1 MSVTAGKTLRTA
13 ARMSGMPSTTAE
25 SGTRSRIEQIAVKMS
40 ATGKK
45 MSMIGVRMCVMPI
58 MAQAKADMANA
69 GATETAHAAGN
80 VADVDLLKETELIEK
95 ARSGDTESFSALV
108 ELHQERAIHAANA
121 LVGNLEDARDLA
133 QEAFVKAY
141 ENLDRFESKSRFYT
155 WLYRILANTC
165 KDFLRKK
172 KLRRTFSFWFGNE
185 EEGEADPVS
194 RIPDR
199 SRNAAEDLENREL
212 GFTVQNAL
220 ATLPFRQ
227 KLVFTLRYMEGLTL
241 DDIASSLDITVGA
254 VKANLWQAGQKM
266 QFLLKEEYHGR

>member
-1 MSVTAGKTLRTA
+1 MA
-13 ARMSGMPSTTAE
+13 AA
-25 SGTRSRIEQIAVKMS
+25 I
-40 ATGKK
+40 
-45 MSMIGVRMCVMPI
+45 
-58 MAQAKADMANA
+58 A
-69 GATETAHAAGN
+69 GATETARAAGN
-80 VADVDLLKETELIEK
+80 VANVDLLKETELIEK

-185 EEGEADPVS
+185 D
-194 RIPDR
+194 IPDR